1 MSVSQQSIFSGMCDH
16 CQRFDLFNMINDAL
30 LLIDFDNGKIL
41 FMNQKAVDLYQYTNE
56 EALGLS
62 MDEIVNNSITTT
74 RENMDLSKQH
84 KDGYIFISH
93 HIKKDGSIFK
103 VEVSARYMKLHGT
116 DVCATVVRNLTP
128 DGKMREEVQIAGKV
142 QHRMLPRDLENEI
155 FRIRSVYQPH
165 SYVSGDLYDFVYEE
179 KSQILFGIV
188 IDVMGHGVAAAL
200 QTSILKYLFLK
211 AIKKNITI
219 KDRLTW
225 INKEVMPF
233 FKDGQ
238 FAGVFLFELDF
249 KCSSLTYAAGGI
261 NHFIVLQEQGPQIIK
276 TPGLFLGINEEE
288 VYDQGSYRFHSGES
302 FLFLTDGLFEM
313 LTQPLDR
320 ELDFWSIHELC
331 KKTVSSG
338 ECRDDASGVGILIR

>member
-1 MSVSQQSIFSGMCDH
+1 MSLSQTNIFNGMCDH

-30 LLIDFDNGKIL
+30 LLIDFESEKIL
-41 FMNQKAVDLYQYTNE
+41 FTNQKAIDLYQFSKE
-56 EALGLS
+56 EFLS
-62 MDEIVNNSITTT
+62 ISMNEIVNNSVLTM
-74 RENMDLSKQH
+74 RENMNLAKLH
-84 KDGYIFISH
+84 KDGYVFTTNH
-93 HIKKDGSIFK
+93 VKKDGSIFK

-116 DVCATVVRNLTP
+116 VVCAIVVRNLTP
-128 DGKMREEVQIAGKV
+128 DGRMREEVQIAGKV
-142 QHRMLPRDLENEI
+142 QHRMLPRDLENEL
-155 FRIRSVYQPH
+155 FRIRSVYQPYR
-165 SYVSGDLYDFVYEE
+165 YVSGDLYDFVYEE
-179 KSQILFGIV
+179 KSQNLFGIV

-225 INKEVMPF
+225 INREVMPF

-238 FAGVFLFELDF
+238 FAGVFLFEFDF
-249 KCSSLTYAAGGI
+249 KCNSLTYSAGGI
-261 NHFIVLQEQGPQIIK
+261 NHFIVLKEEGPQIVK

-313 LTQPLDR
+313 FLQPMDR
-320 ELDFWSIHELC
+320 QHDFWSIHEMC
-331 KKTVSSG
+331 KKTVNSG
-338 ECRDDASGVGILIR
+338 ECHDDASGVAILIR